1 MFFSKTKLKR
11 YPDQELKINGQ
22 PIEQTTHFKFL
33 GYQLDETW
41 SWNLHISMIACK
53 LARNIGLLY
62 KLRKVLNN
70 DTLRNLYFSLIQPY
84 FINGLHVWGT
94 AANTHLQQVITLQK
108 KAIRIIR
115 NSHPKDHSIPLFKKY
130 NILPIKSQYELNVAL
145 FMYRVNHCQ
154 YPQSIL
160 DLFNKKDKVP
170 RISRQCHQYITP
182 RSRCKAFENSIA
194 IQGPKNFYQFLKTFD
209 LKCSI
214 HTYKKKTKS
223 TPTEYTRI
231 NRSIIV
237 VNLPTVLVYSL
248 CKNVIIVK
256 YFEINVYVITSFY
269 FSHSNYC

>member
-1 MFFSKTKLKR
+1 
-11 YPDQELKINGQ
+11 
-22 PIEQTTHFKFL
+22 
-33 GYQLDETW
+33 
-41 SWNLHISMIACK
+41 MIACK

-108 KAIRIIR
+108 KAIRIIS

-170 RISRQCHQYITP
+170 RISRQYHQYITP
-182 RSRCKAFENSIA
+182 RSRYKAFENSIA
-194 IQGPKNFYQFLKTFD
+194 IQGPKKFNQFLKTFD

-214 HTYKKKTKS
+214 HTYKKNLKVHLLS
-223 TPTEYTRI
+223 T
-231 NRSIIV
+231 
-237 VNLPTVLVYSL
+237 LA
-248 CKNVIIVK
+248 
-256 YFEINVYVITSFY
+256 
-269 FSHSNYC
+269 